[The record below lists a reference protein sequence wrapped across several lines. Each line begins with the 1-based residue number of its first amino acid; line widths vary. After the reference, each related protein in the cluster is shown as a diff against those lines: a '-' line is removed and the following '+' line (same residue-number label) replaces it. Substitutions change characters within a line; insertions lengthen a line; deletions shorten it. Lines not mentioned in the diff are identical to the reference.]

1 MVSEILLPEVP
12 VGQIILRRSGDMLIG
27 TKGRRVGGYR
37 YRQYETHTGKGA
49 AWRIRNSKGLLEK

>member
-12 VGQIILRRSGDMLIG
+12 VGQIILRRSGDMPIG
-27 TKGRRVGGYR
+27 TKGKRVGGYR
-37 YRQYETHTGKGA
+37 YRHNETHKGT